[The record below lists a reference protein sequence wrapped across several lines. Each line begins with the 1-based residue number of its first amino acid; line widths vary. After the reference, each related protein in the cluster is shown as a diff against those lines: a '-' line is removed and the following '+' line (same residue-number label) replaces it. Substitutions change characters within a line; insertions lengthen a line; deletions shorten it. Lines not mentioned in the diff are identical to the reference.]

1 MTTNTYSS
9 EAIKQKEKEKLNK
22 RLEGIA
28 WGLFLIMIG
37 GQAFVSNEIVAEGI
51 WPLGVG
57 IILLGLNATRYY
69 YNIRMSGFTTIL
81 GIIALFTGIGELFGY
96 DLPVLAILLILL
108 GVNLILKPW
117 FEEQQLF
124 GKVEDT

>member
-9 EAIKQKEKEKLNK
+9 KEFKQEEKERFNK

-37 GQAFVSNEIVAEGI
+37 GQAFVPDHIVADGLWAI
-51 WPLGVG
+51 GVG
-57 IILLGLNATRYY
+57 VILLGLNATRYY
-69 YNIRMSGFTTIL
+69 YNIRMSGFTTVL
-81 GIIALFTGIGELFGY
+81 GIIALFTGVGELFGY

-117 FEEQQLF
+117 FEDQQLF
-124 GKVEDT
+124 GKVEET